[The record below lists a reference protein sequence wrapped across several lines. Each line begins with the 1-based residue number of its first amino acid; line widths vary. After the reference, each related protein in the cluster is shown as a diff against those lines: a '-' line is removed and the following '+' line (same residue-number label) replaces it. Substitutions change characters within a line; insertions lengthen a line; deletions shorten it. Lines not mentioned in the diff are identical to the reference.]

1 MGIRV
6 TATPNLDTLMD
17 IQLIQTWPGPH
28 NHNHLVE
35 GTKIVTADWGIARGR
50 SALHDDFIANAR
62 AQGVYS

>member
-1 MGIRV
+1 
-6 TATPNLDTLMD
+6 MD